1 MTRPTSLITLLEEAL
16 GRPIAWDDLVLSRNF
31 GSLRLDAPM
40 ADGAET
46 RGFHARVLA
55 RDGQCTHYI
64 KCRSASSAN
73 AAREAS
79 VLTALR
85 TDRSLAEV
93 VPPASV
99 LVLPGLR
106 ALILGVV
113 EGQGFARRVA
123 RQRLSRAVADVME
136 CLAVRGRLMEGATR
150 VGVVPQMPG
159 PFKPVQAIGRSLQ
172 ILEESG
178 VAPAVLAA
186 IRDGVDTDLPSTPQ
200 HGDFTPANIIWS
212 RTGPVILDFEFFGL
226 VNSPLYDV
234 WHFIRNVRVQRGES
248 RDWLGTFVPRNQRDV
263 EWRTILAGEIDRAEL
278 SERQVG
284 ASLLWYLS
292 HITALIIARKNTEEY
307 YRPYLED
314 LAHATRLIA
323 DSR

>member
-1 MTRPTSLITLLEEAL
+1 MTRTTGFVALLGEAL
-16 GRPIAWDDLVLSRNF
+16 GRPLGWDDLVLLRNF

-55 RDGQCTHYI
+55 RDGRCTHYI
-64 KCRSASSAN
+64 KCRSASSAY

-85 TDRSLAEV
+85 TDPSLADV
-93 VPPASV
+93 VPPASG

-123 RQRLSRAVADVME
+123 RKRLPTAVADVRV
-136 CLAVRGRLMEGATR
+136 CLAVRGRLMARASKVGA
-150 VGVVPQMPG
+150 VPETPG
-159 PFKPVQAIGRSLQ
+159 SFSPLQAIEPSLR

-178 VAPAVLAA
+178 VAPTVLAV
-186 IRDGVDTDLPSTPQ
+186 IRDRVHTDLPSEPQ
-200 HGDFTPANIIWS
+200 HGDFTPANIIWGP
-212 RTGPVILDFEFFGL
+212 RGPVILDFEFFG
-226 VNSPLYDV
+226 VVASPLYDV
-234 WHFIRNVRVQRGES
+234 WHFIRNVRVQRAES
-248 RDWLGTFVPRNQRDV
+248 SWLGVLAPRNETDAAWHALLSEEIGR
-263 EWRTILAGEIDRAEL
+263 AGL
-278 SERQVG
+278 SERQVA

-292 HITALIIARKNTEEY
+292 HITALIIARKNSEEY
-307 YRPYLED
+307 YRPYLND
-314 LAHATRLIA
+314 LVLATQLA
-323 DSR
+323 AGDP

>member
-1 MTRPTSLITLLEEAL
+1 MTSPTSFVALLGEAL
-16 GRPIAWDDLVLSRNF
+16 GRPLAWDDLALLRNF

-46 RGFHARVLA
+46 RGFHARVLS
-55 RDGQCTHYI
+55 RDGQCTHYV
-64 KCRSASSAN
+64 KCRSASSAL
-73 AAREAS
+73 AAHEAK

-85 TDRSLAEV
+85 TDPSLADL
-93 VPPASV
+93 VPPASL

-123 RQRLSRAVADVME
+123 QNRLSTAVADVRA
-136 CLAVRGRLMEGATR
+136 CLAVRDQLMTAAPR
-150 VGVVPQMPG
+150 VGLVSLAAD
-159 PFKPVQAIGRSLQ
+159 PFDPLQALEPSLQ

-178 VAPAVLAA
+178 VAPSVLAA
-186 IRDGVDTDLPSTPQ
+186 IRDGVSTDLPSAPQ

-212 RTGPVILDFEFFGL
+212 RVGPVILDFEFFGL
-226 VNSPLYDV
+226 VSSPLYDV
-234 WHFIRNVRVQRGES
+234 WHFVRNVRVQRGES
-248 RDWLGTFVPRNQRDV
+248 GSWLGILAPRDQRDV
-263 EWRTILAGEIDRAEL
+263 EWRTILVGEVARARL

-292 HITALIIARKNTEEY
+292 HITALIIARKNSEEY
-307 YRPYLED
+307 YRPYLDD
-314 LAHATRLIA
+314 LASATELLA
-323 DSR
+323 DPR